1 MFPTLFLMLKK
12 IKNAFYSQKNRIFV
26 RWKLTTENWNIMA
39 SLKNIWNKAKPIL
52 LNKYLLLLIGFAVL
66 ITFIGEYNLIKR
78 WQTTRNI
85 KQLEREIVF
94 YKNEIETNLEKM
106 KELQSSNEN
115 LEKFAREQYLMK
127 RPNEDIFIVSE

>member
-1 MFPTLFLMLKK
+1 M
-12 IKNAFYSQKNRIFV
+12 V
-26 RWKLTTENWNIMA
+26 
-39 SLKNIWNKAKPIL
+39 SLKNIWNKAKPIF